1 MSYEITVPALGESL
15 VEATVGC
22 WLKQPGDAVGM
33 GDPLVELE
41 TEKVNMEIAAAVTG
55 ILESIVKAEGE
66 IVGIGDVLGIIT
78 NASQAAPQPSI
89 SGTSTSAS
97 LPQSAPPTL

>member
-15 VEATVGC
+15 VEATVSC
-22 WLKQPGDAVGM
+22 WLKQPGDAVAI

-41 TEKVNMEIAAAVTG
+41 TEKVNMEIASTVAG

-66 IVGIGDVLGIIT
+66 IAGIGDVLGIIT
-78 NASQAAPQPSI
+78 NGS
-89 SGTSTSAS
+89 
-97 LPQSAPPTL
+97 